1 MSSYNI
7 LFGANAQLPDATK
20 SKQISIGTSAET
32 VYFASSTG
40 AGGVRAGAAGFA
52 VAGAAAITAS
62 GEAGSAGAPLMSGGG
77 AAPYWGSITQLTSA
91 ATMTLP
97 PRLTKS
103 YTVTGSTP
111 WALTL
116 PAPAGA
122 SLWLKNESSATGT
135 VSAPG
140 GVVSWGS
147 TAIGAGT
154 SVTLPPGAS
163 SQFASDQSRWYALGP
178 EPPPIAVAAASP
190 NTGDIDGT
198 TIVTITGT
206 GFASGATVTIGGTTA
221 AAVTYVNSN
230 TLLVVTGAAA
240 SAGTYSITVTNPG
253 GATATGGS
261 YTYAASAPPTVL
273 AISPN
278 TGELASSPPV
288 TITGSCFKSGAIQSV
303 TIGGVLVQNVVCA
316 NDSTITGRAGVAPA
330 PNPTASVVVTTT
342 NGSNAANTLFSY
354 TELAPVITSISPAV
368 GNPAGGTT
376 VTLTGRNFLDTTA
389 VSFGSAA
396 VTFTVL
402 SDTQISAVTAPNV
415 SSSPNVFPQV
425 TATGTSTNTTVVYTY
440 TSEVIPTVLQALA
453 PIVAIGDQ
461 ITLVGANF
469 TGATGVRIEESSLLG
484 YAVVDDS
491 HITLTAPSNTAGNVV
506 NIFVTNVYGDSTT
519 HASVTYQTG
528 SQTFSATGVNQSFQ
542 VPVGATNAV
551 AIVSGSP
558 GAVVGGTG
566 ASITGAFLV
575 NAGETYTIVCGGVS
589 TYAGG
594 SATVYDNAGR
604 PLGGGGGYSGIFR
617 ASANVNA
624 NGAPT
629 QNFIGGSV
637 IVAAG
642 GGGGF
647 SLSFPPAA
655 TGLYPGGAA
664 GLWSGAY
671 FNSSVG
677 AGGTGGVANS
687 NGTGSPG
694 SGASQF
700 QGVSATYIVTP
711 QTYFRTGGGSGFY
724 GGGATY
730 NGDIGVNIG
739 SGGASYVNPA
749 VNFIS
754 SAANSGI
761 GGVTIKYA

>member
-1 MSSYNI
+1 MLSYNI
-7 LFGANAQLPDATK
+7 LLGANAQLPDATK
-20 SKQISIGTSAET
+20 SNQISIGTSAET
-32 VYFASSTG
+32 VYFANSTA

-52 VAGAAAITAS
+52 VAGGAAITAS
-62 GEAGSAGAPLMSGGG
+62 GEVGAAGAPLMSGGG

-103 YTVTGSTP
+103 YAVTGSTP

-135 VSAPG
+135 VTAVP
-140 GVVSWGS
+140 WGS
-147 TAIGAGT
+147 TAGT
-154 SVTLPPGAS
+154 SVSLRPGAS

-178 EPPPIAVAAASP
+178 APPPMAVAAASP
-190 NTGDIDGT
+190 NTGDIAGT

-206 GFASGATVTIGGTTA
+206 GFASGATVTIGGA
-221 AAVTYVNSN
+221 AATVTYVNSE
-230 TLLVVTGAAA
+230 TLSVVTGAA

-253 GATATGGS
+253 GATATGSS

-273 AISPN
+273 AISPSSGN
-278 TGELASSPPV
+278 LASILSV

-303 TIGGVLVQNVVCA
+303 TIGGILVQNVVCA
-316 NDSTITGRAGVAPA
+316 NDSTITGTAGVAPA

-342 NGSNAANTLFSY
+342 NGSNAANALFSY
-354 TELAPVITSISPAV
+354 TQPAPVITSISPAA
-368 GNPAGGTT
+368 GDPAGGTT
-376 VTLTGRNFLDTTA
+376 VTLTGMYFLGATS

-396 VTFTVL
+396 ASFTVL
-402 SDTQISAVTAPNV
+402 SDTQISAVTAAFGGGGLT
-415 SSSPNVFPQV
+415 NVFPQV

-440 TSEVIPTVLQALA
+440 TSTEIPTVLQALA
-453 PIVAIGDQ
+453 PIVAPGDQ

-469 TGATGVRIEESSLLG
+469 TGATGVQIEESSLLS
-484 YAVVDDS
+484 YTVVDDS
-491 HITLTAPSNTAGNVV
+491 HITITAPTYTAGSVV
-506 NIFVTNVYGDSTT
+506 NIFVTNANGESTT
-519 HASVTYQTG
+519 YASVTYQTG
-528 SQTFSATGVNQSFQ
+528 SQTFSAIGSNQSFQ

-558 GAVVGGTG
+558 GDVVGGTG
-566 ASITGAFLV
+566 ASITGAFPV
-575 NAGETYTIVCGGVS
+575 TVGETYTIVCGDVS

-594 SATVYDNAGR
+594 SATVNDSFAR
-604 PLGGGGGYSGIFR
+604 PVGGGGGYSGIFR
-617 ASANVNA
+617 ASANVNV

-647 SLSFPPAA
+647 SFN
-655 TGLYPGGAA
+655 GYNFPGGAA

-694 SGASQF
+694 SGALQF
-700 QGVSATYIVTP
+700 QGVTATFTEMP
-711 QTYFRTGGGSGFY
+711 QIYYRTGGGSGFY

-730 NGDIGVNIG
+730 NGGFQGYLG

-761 GGVTIKYA
+761 GSVTIKYA